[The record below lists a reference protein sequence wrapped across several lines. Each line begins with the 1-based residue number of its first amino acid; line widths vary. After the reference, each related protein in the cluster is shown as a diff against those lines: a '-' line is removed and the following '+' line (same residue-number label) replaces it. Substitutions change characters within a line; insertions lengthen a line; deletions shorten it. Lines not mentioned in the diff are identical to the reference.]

1 MTSPLVPANV
11 DLRDFPYMPL
21 DVVRLRD
28 SRIVSHTTGEGF
40 RCAVLLWC
48 VSWHQ
53 VPAGSL
59 PDDDVQLAAY
69 AGFGRI
75 VREWKK
81 VRAEALHGW
90 VLCDDNRWYHPTV
103 AEKALEAWQTRLDQ
117 RWKTECARIK
127 KAAQRSESKPIY
139 PTFEQWHDHF
149 QVTGLEQWRPNPV
162 PGDNEQPVPGTD
174 GDGPGDVLG
183 ETASK
188 GREGKG
194 REAFKSKSF
203 TEASLQDLATEACAL
218 MREAGV
224 VRFNPSHPDLH
235 AAIRE
240 GVTLETLRNTAVEA
254 LAADDVDNPFTW
266 AINTARGRHANGPRA
281 VNGANHATSTRSGR
295 GSAVDRVREKAE
307 AGERRDRDS
316 DDDHNVVRVIG

>member
-1 MTSPLVPANV
+1 MTLPLVPSNV

-28 SRIVSHTTGEGF
+28 SRVVSHTSGEGF

-53 VPAGSL
+53 VPAASL

-90 VLCDDNRWYHPTV
+90 VLCEDGRWYHPTV

-127 KAAQRSESKPIY
+127 KAAQRSETKAVY

-149 QVTGLEQWRPNPV
+149 QLTGLEQWRPNDV
-162 PGDNEQPVPGTD
+162 PGDSVQPVPGTS
-174 GDGPGDVLG
+174 GDCPPDVPR

-194 REAFKSKSF
+194 REAFKSKSS
-203 TEASLQDLATEACAL
+203 TEASVQDLATQACAL
-218 MREAGV
+218 MRQAGV
-224 VRFNPSHPDLH
+224 VRLNPSHPDLH
-235 AAIRE
+235 AALLE
-240 GVTLETLRNTAVEA
+240 GVSLETLRDTAVEA

-266 AINTARGRHANGPRA
+266 AISTARGRHANGPRA
-281 VNGANHATSTRSGR
+281 VSGANHAASTRSGR
-295 GSAVDRVREKAE
+295 GSAVDRVRANVEAAE
-307 AGERRDRDS
+307 QRDRDAQL
-316 DDDHNVVRVIG
+316 DDSVVRIVG